1 MNNER
6 LVIKFTPDRK
16 DYVRA
21 SRVLASRSTGFLL
34 IVVVTILAM
43 VASVVIILFPSIA
56 DASLRNIAFIVLL
69 VGVFYIVYYLVFIPM
84 QISRTFKS
92 NEDLQKERKLTFTD
106 SDVIMQI
113 DDQALK
119 MDWAKIRNVVDRKG
133 FFLLVY
139 VADERIYPFI
149 PGHAFEAEGSEA
161 QFRDLL
167 KEKNV
172 PVK

>member
-1 MNNER
+1 MKDER
-6 LVIKFTPDRK
+6 LVIKFTPDQK

-21 SRVLASRSTGFLL
+21 SRALASKSPGFLL
-34 IVVVTILAM
+34 IVVVTVLAM
-43 VASVVIILFPSIA
+43 IASVVIILFPSIA
-56 DASLRNIAFIVLL
+56 DASLRNIAIIVLV
-69 VGVFYIVYYLVFIPM
+69 VGVFYIIYYLVVIPM

-92 NEDLQKERKLTFTD
+92 NEDLQKERQLTFTD
-106 SDVIMQI
+106 SGVTMQI

-149 PGHAFEAEGSEA
+149 PGRAFESGDSEA
-161 QFRDLL
+161 RFRDLL
-167 KEKNV
+167 KEKNIS
-172 PVK
+172 VK

>member
-1 MNNER
+1 MKDES

-21 SRVLASRSTGFLL
+21 SRVLASRSSGFLL
-34 IVVVTILAM
+34 IVVVTLLAM
-43 VASVVIILFPSIA
+43 IASVVIILFPSIA
-56 DASLRNIAFIVLL
+56 DASLRNIAIIVLA
-69 VGVFYIVYYLVFIPM
+69 VGAFYIIYYLVFIPM

-92 NEDLQKERKLTFTD
+92 NEDLQKERQLTFTD
-106 SDVIMQI
+106 SGVTMQI

-139 VADERIYPFI
+139 IADQRIYPFI

-167 KEKNV
+167 KEKNIS
-172 PVK
+172 VK